1 MILAVNKKIG
11 CNEVNI
17 LILVKRTLGK
27 PAKDI
32 RLTYGLKTDL
42 TFRIGKKKAVK
53 FTLPPFRYLK
63 LNYSF
68 SQFIVWRSSSSSI
81 VIVHPSLEI

>member
-1 MILAVNKKIG
+1 MILAVNKKTG

-42 TFRIGKKKAVK
+42 TFRIG
-53 FTLPPFRYLK
+53 
-63 LNYSF
+63 
-68 SQFIVWRSSSSSI
+68 
-81 VIVHPSLEI
+81 

>member
-1 MILAVNKKIG
+1 
-11 CNEVNI
+11 

-42 TFRIGKKKAVK
+42 TFRIEKKSR
-53 FTLPPFRYLK
+53 L
-63 LNYSF
+63 
-68 SQFIVWRSSSSSI
+68 SI
-81 VIVHPSLEI
+81 LYRLFDI